1 MKLLPI
7 YLQRRAAIS
16 SRRAA
21 LLPIFAIATGFIVGA
36 VVLWFSGVS
45 PLDAYIEM
53 FNASFGSAQ
62 GLTAT
67 FIRAAPLILTGLA
80 VAIAL
85 RMQLWN
91 IGAEGQLLLGS
102 AGATFVFFT
111 WPNLPGPILLVAAA
125 VAALIAGALWA
136 LIAAIPRATIDLNEI
151 ITTLFLNYIALRLVS
166 FLVYGPWQDPGAIGF
181 AYSKPIPPQGAMGTI
196 WGTDLTSGVVLSIV
210 CVAITW
216 WGIERTRW
224 GFSVKILGG
233 NPRAGA
239 YLRLNAKRRIIS
251 IMAISGAIAGIAG
264 FIQLTAVTGRL
275 QPDIAAGYGYTGI
288 LVAFLAGRSLLM
300 IPVVG
305 IFFSALIQGG
315 YSLQAQGLSSSISTV
330 LQGLIVVFILLGG
343 VAATYRFRW
352 SWTSS
357 NSSSGMVNLN
367 SGAR

>member
-45 PLDAYIEM
+45 PLDAYLEM

-85 RMQLWN
+85 QMQLWN

-181 AYSKPIPPQGAMGTI
+181 AYSKPIPPQGVMGTI

-251 IMAISGAIAGIAG
+251 IMAISGAIAGMAG

-330 LQGLIVVFILLGG
+330 LQGLIVLFILLGG